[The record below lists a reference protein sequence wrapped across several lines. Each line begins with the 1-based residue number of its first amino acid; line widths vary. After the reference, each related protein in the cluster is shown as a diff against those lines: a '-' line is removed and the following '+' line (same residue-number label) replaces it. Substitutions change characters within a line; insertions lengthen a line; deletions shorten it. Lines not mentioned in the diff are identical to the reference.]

1 MKNIYC
7 IRHGLAYHNVKAL
20 EIGSQAY
27 TLEECFDSPLVE
39 KGLEQAQELGQEWD
53 ELSTIQKVF
62 VSPLTRTLQTSQ
74 GIFKNHS
81 EVKIIALDQ
90 IKEFPQGI
98 EICNKR
104 REKQELQEMFPN
116 IDFSQLDS
124 ESDEMWRT
132 ERVENI
138 DELKHRVKDFKEF
151 LKSLE
156 ETEIAVV
163 SHSAILNQILY
174 GTIGNETTQ
183 LKHCHPYSLDLN

>member
-7 IRHGLAYHNVKAL
+7 IRHGLAYHNVKAF

-104 REKQELQEMFPN
+104 REKQELQETFPN

-124 ESDEMWRT
+124 ESDEMWRA
-132 ERVENI
+132 ERVEHI

-151 LKSLE
+151 NK
-156 ETEIAVV
+156 
-163 SHSAILNQILY
+163 
-174 GTIGNETTQ
+174 
-183 LKHCHPYSLDLN
+183 C